1 MLDHAG
7 YRERWMSYRLNLSSH
22 TLVLAIVLQPLMLWA
37 RSQTDWTPGAVPM
50 GSHIGLL
57 AAFPVIKGQPYTADV
72 VQQQTTILKNGTKR
86 LDEAHNIHRRDSNG
100 RLLDEQLPSPHV
112 NLDDSEVSTQHSFAL
127 DDPDS
132 MLFTQWDDQSRTV
145 VVGSIP
151 VSRASS
157 RNSSEPHCPGAS
169 GYADEEQRDLGERT
183 MQGVVAVGCQ
193 IAGKTNGEPRISVL
207 IETWRSPVLGIPLL
221 TTEHDSDG
229 HELRTEVTRLDL
241 GEPDLAKF
249 QPPQDYKVIKGK

>member
-1 MLDHAG
+1 MDTGRFGCRFVPTALAI
-7 YRERWMSYRLNLSSH
+7 RV
-22 TLVLAIVLQPLMLWA
+22 VLALVLQPLILRA
-37 RSQTDWTPGAVPM
+37 QSQTDWTPGAVPM

-72 VQQQTTILKNGTKR
+72 VQQQTTVLLNGTKR
-86 LDEAHNIHRRDSNG
+86 LDEARNIHRRDSRG

-112 NLDDSEVSTQHSFAL
+112 KLDDSEVFTQHAFVL

-132 MLFTQWDDQSRTV
+132 MLSMQWDDDSRTL

-151 VSRASS
+151 ASPQWS
-157 RNSSEPHCPGAS
+157 RNRYDPHCPATS
-169 GYADEEQRDLGERT
+169 GYAEEEGRDLGERT
-183 MQGVVAVGCQ
+183 MQGVVAMGCR
-193 IAGKTNGEPRISVL
+193 IAGRTNGEPRSTVV
-207 IETWRSPVLGIPLL
+207 IETWRAPLLGIPLL

-229 HELRTEVTRLDL
+229 RESRTEVIRLAL

-249 QPPQDYKVIKGK
+249 QPPQDYKVIRGK